1 MTNASYTTKKGVVMV
16 QLNVSVRD
24 DVAHKF
30 NELCDGVSKSA
41 VFTQLVKDAYAKKI
55 MTSYGAQPTKKS
67 YSILGN
73 N

>member
-1 MTNASYTTKKGVVMV
+1 MANASYTTKKGHVMV
-16 QLNVSVRD
+16 QMNVSVRD

-41 VFTQLVKDAYAKKI
+41 VFTQLVKDAYTKKI
-55 MTSYGAQPTKKS
+55 TTSYGAQPTKKP